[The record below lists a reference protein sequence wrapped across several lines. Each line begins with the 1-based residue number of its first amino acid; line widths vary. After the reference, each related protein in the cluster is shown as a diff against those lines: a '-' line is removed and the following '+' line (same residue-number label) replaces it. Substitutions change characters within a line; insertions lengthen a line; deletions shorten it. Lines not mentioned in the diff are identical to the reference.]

1 MLQSR
6 TLGWPFGGS
15 LVTESRESRR
25 MPPRRRQVAAAGVAA
40 AAKGV
45 DRERVHY
52 CLYVLVNKHFVNVHR
67 PGALHSFS
75 TRWRHTLGHQPPQLR
90 LQLRNLCVPI
100 LYFVAQ
106 IHFVTTRGTF

>member
-1 MLQSR
+1 
-6 TLGWPFGGS
+6 
-15 LVTESRESRR
+15 
-25 MPPRRRQVAAAGVAA
+25 MPPRRRQVAAAVVAA

-45 DRERVHY
+45 AAATTTALPWDGQRERVHY